1 MNGPLAFVGLALGVL
16 AASSL
21 GAGPDLAALEVQR
34 YDPPKPLLAG
44 RV

>member
-1 MNGPLAFVGLALGVL
+1 MNGPLAFVGLAIGGL
-16 AASSL
+16 ATPSL

-34 YDPPKPLLAG
+34 YDPPKPLPAG